1 MTTLGELAQKLF
13 DQGIDCDLVM
23 LDTTNHTVRYRGVVT
38 DEQRA
43 TVEAAIA
50 QWKLQT
56 EEERRE
62 PKSVSEARIERAQLE
77 AIINQLDQAILD
89 TNDPLTYANLAA
101 AATEMNAIRARQNKI
116 LRLLRF
122 VLKRV

>member
-1 MTTLGELAQKLF
+1 MTTLGELAQELTN
-13 DQGIDCDLVM
+13 QGIPCDLVM
-23 LDTTNHTVRYRGVVT
+23 LTADQHEVRYKGEVT
-38 DEQRA
+38 AQQRA
-43 TVEAAIA
+43 TVEAAMA

-77 AIINQLDQAILD
+77 AIISQLDQAILD

-101 AATEMNAIRARQNKI
+101 AATEMNGIRARQNKI

>member
-1 MTTLGELAQKLF
+1 MLLGELAQQLN
-13 DQGIDCDLVM
+13 DQGIACDLVL
-23 LDTTNHTVRYRGVVT
+23 LDTSNHTVRYRAVVT

-43 TVEAAIA
+43 MVEAAIA

-62 PKSVSEARIERAQLE
+62 PKSVTDARIERAQLE
-77 AIINQLDQAILD
+77 TIINQLDQAILD

>member
-1 MTTLGELAQKLF
+1 MLLGELAQQLN
-13 DQGIDCDLVM
+13 DQGIACDLVL
-23 LDTTNHTVRYRGVVT
+23 LDTSNHTVRYRAVVT

-43 TVEAAIA
+43 MVEAAIA

-62 PKSVSEARIERAQLE
+62 PKSVTDARIERAQLE
-77 AIINQLDQAILD
+77 TIINQLDQAILD

-122 VLKRV
+122 VLKRM

>member
-1 MTTLGELAQKLF
+1 MLLGELAQQLN
-13 DQGIDCDLVM
+13 DQGIACDLVL
-23 LDTTNHTVRYRGVVT
+23 LDTSNHTVRYRAVVT

-62 PKSVSEARIERAQLE
+62 PKSVTDARIERAQLE
-77 AIINQLDQAILD
+77 TIINQLDQAILD